1 MGTSAGDQCMTS
13 IMIRR
18 MNTLDIDGVLAVEQ
32 QAFTT
37 PWSREGFVDEMRNE
51 LAYYLVL
58 VDGGKI
64 IGYAG
69 MWLIVDEAHV
79 TNVAV
84 LKEYRGKKLGEKLM
98 STLLEHAKN
107 RGALRMTLE
116 VRVSNEVAQ
125 GLYHKFGFTSQGR
138 RRNYYTDTNED
149 ALIMWCERL

>member
-37 PWSREGFVDEMRNE
+37 PWSREGFVNEMRNE

-116 VRVSNEVAQ
+116 VRASNEVAQ
-125 GLYHKFGFTSQGR
+125 GLYHKFGFASQGR

>member
-1 MGTSAGDQCMTS
+1 MTS
-13 IMIRR
+13 IVVRR

-37 PWSREGFVDEMRNE
+37 PWSREGFVNEMRNE
-51 LAYYLVL
+51 LAYYLVM
-58 VDGGKI
+58 VESGKI

-79 TNVAV
+79 TNVA
-84 LKEYRGKKLGEKLM
+84 LLPEYRGKKLGEKLM
-98 STLLEHAKN
+98 SALLEHAKN

-116 VRVSNEVAQ
+116 VRASNEAAQ
-125 GLYHKFGFTSQGR
+125 GLYHKFGFASQGR